1 MSQASSTILVT
12 TDDSVTE
19 ALRKAFDDDPVL
31 TPVVECHSMD
41 ELEHRLT
48 LVPRGLVVVDLSPG
62 PESYLESIRELGSS
76 HPDVRF
82 VVIAP
87 EFDKQLLVESQNKG
101 AKHFVPKAWI
111 GPDIVP
117 VCREL
122 ATEGASEDED
132 APRGGAIYTVLAAS
146 GGCGATTFAV
156 NLAAELA
163 VLREERSLVID
174 FDTRFGGA
182 ATYLGVKGEYGL
194 ADLLNR
200 DQPPDKDL
208 VRSTAIERGKW
219 VDLLISPATVNF
231 RDPAPLYFDGIDGIL
246 RVVRSGY
253 PNTVLDATSLPFE
266 ASSLLA
272 DRSNASVVLLELTVK
287 DLHNTRLMLDALR
300 GEGARSPVYL
310 VANRVQGAG
319 KPITLREAAETLEFD
334 GDIYALPD
342 DPRCATDGLN
352 AGLPL
357 AEASGKSK
365 LRKQI
370 EAFAVS
376 LEPDDEQE
384 EAQPVRKG
392 KRRRAA

>member
-31 TPVVECHSMD
+31 TPLVECRSMD

-48 LVPRGLVVVDLSPG
+48 LVPRGLVIVDLSPG
-62 PESYLESIRELGSS
+62 PDSILEAISELVTT

-82 VVIAP
+82 VVVGP
-87 EFDKQLLVESQNKG
+87 EFDKELLVESQSKG

-122 ATEGASEDED
+122 ATEGMPEDEN
-132 APRGGAIYTVLAAS
+132 APRGGEIYTVLAAS

-163 VLREERSLVID
+163 ILRDLRTLVVD
-174 FDTRFGGA
+174 FDTRFGGV

-200 DQPPDKDL
+200 EQTPDKDL
-208 VRSTAIERGKW
+208 VRSTAVERGKW
-219 VDLLISPATVNF
+219 VDLLVSPATINF

-246 RVVRSGY
+246 RVLRSGY
-253 PNTVLDATSLPFE
+253 PAAVLDATSLPFE
-266 ASSLLA
+266 AAGLLA
-272 DRSNASVVLLELTVK
+272 DRSNASVIILELSVK

-300 GEGARSPVYL
+300 SDGSRSPVYL

-334 GDIYALPD
+334 GEIYALPD
-342 DPRCATDGLN
+342 DPKSATDGLN

-357 AEASGKSK
+357 VEAAGKSK

-370 EAFAVS
+370 EAFAMS
-376 LEPDDEQE
+376 LAPGDEEEQAEP
-384 EAQPVRKG
+384 ARKG
-392 KRRRAA
+392 KRWKAA

>member
-31 TPVVECHSMD
+31 TPLVECRSMD

-48 LVPRGLVVVDLSPG
+48 LVPRGLVIVDLSPG
-62 PESYLESIRELGSS
+62 PESILEAISELVKT

-82 VVIAP
+82 VVVGP
-87 EFDKQLLVESQNKG
+87 EFDKELLVESQSKG

-122 ATEGASEDED
+122 ATEGMPEDEN
-132 APRGGAIYTVLAAS
+132 APRGGEIYTVLAAS

-163 VLREERSLVID
+163 ILRDLRTLVVD
-174 FDTRFGGA
+174 FDTRFGGV

-200 DQPPDKDL
+200 EQTPDKDL
-208 VRSTAIERGKW
+208 VRSTAVERGKW
-219 VDLLISPATVNF
+219 VDLLVSPATINF

-246 RVVRSGY
+246 RVLRSGY
-253 PNTVLDATSLPFE
+253 PAAVLDATSLPFE
-266 ASSLLA
+266 AAGLLA
-272 DRSNASVVLLELTVK
+272 DRSNASVIILELSVK

-300 GEGARSPVYL
+300 SDGSRSPVYL

-334 GDIYALPD
+334 GEIYALPD
-342 DPRCATDGLN
+342 DPKSATDGLN

-357 AEASGKSK
+357 VEAAGKSK

-370 EAFAVS
+370 EAFAMS
-376 LEPDDEQE
+376 LAPGDEEEQAEP
-384 EAQPVRKG
+384 ARKG
-392 KRRRAA
+392 KRWKAA

>member
-1 MSQASSTILVT
+1 MSQASSTIVVT
-12 TDDSVTE
+12 TDDSVME
-19 ALRKAFDDDPVL
+19 ALRAAFDDDPVL
-31 TPVVECHSMD
+31 TPLVPCRSMD

-48 LVPRGLVVVDLSPG
+48 LVPRGLVIIDLAPG
-62 PESYLESIRELGSS
+62 PAEILESIASLVSS

-82 VVIAP
+82 VVVAP

-122 ATEGASEDED
+122 ASEGVPEGED
-132 APRGGAIYTVLAAS
+132 APRGGAIYTVIAAS

-156 NLAAELA
+156 NLAAEMA
-163 VLREERSLVID
+163 VIRDARSLVVD
-174 FDTRFGGA
+174 FDTRFGGV

-200 DQPPDKDL
+200 EQPPDKDL
-208 VRSTAIERGKW
+208 VRSTAIERGRW

-231 RDPAPLYFDGIDGIL
+231 KDPAPLYFDGIDGIL
-246 RVVRSGY
+246 RVLRSGY
-253 PNTVLDATSLPFE
+253 PNSVLDATSLPFE
-266 ASSLLA
+266 AASLLA
-272 DRSNASVVLLELTVK
+272 DRSNASVILLELTVK

-300 GEGARSPVYL
+300 GEEGARSPVYL

-334 GDIYALPD
+334 GDIFALPD
-342 DPRCATDGLN
+342 DPKCAMDGLN

-357 AEASGKSK
+357 IESSMKSK

-370 EAFAVS
+370 EAFAMS
-376 LEPDDEQE
+376 LEPEAEE
-384 EAQPVRKG
+384 EAEPARRG
-392 KRRRAA
+392 KRRWAA